1 MRESKEQI
9 DYPLIQQA
17 LDRLELGLPS
27 KPLPD
32 SPAKRRLATTLMA
45 KTVIIALTAGMSPVE
60 GVTMSTRG
68 GHLGRIRF
76 APQVSCSE
84 ATPITLKLLLRM
96 MFVAMPT

>member
-1 MRESKEQI
+1 MRDSKEQI

-27 KPLPD
+27 KPLPN

-45 KTVIIALTAGMSPVE
+45 KAVMISLTAGMAAVE
-60 GVTMSTRG
+60 AVTMSTRG

-76 APQVSCSE
+76 APKVSCSE
-84 ATPITLKLLLRM
+84 AI
-96 MFVAMPT
+96 PTMLG